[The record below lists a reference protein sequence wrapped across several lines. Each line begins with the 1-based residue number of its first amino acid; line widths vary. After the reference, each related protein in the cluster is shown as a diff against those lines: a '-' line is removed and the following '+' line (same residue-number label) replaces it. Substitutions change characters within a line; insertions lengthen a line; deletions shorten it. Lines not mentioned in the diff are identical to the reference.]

1 MDSVII
7 RVEILPASINGVTV
21 KDDNGDY
28 NIYINACIS
37 EDARAEAFHH
47 EVRHIQEGHFYS
59 MDDVREIE
67 ATLGKN
73 IDRMVPLTDYK

>member
-28 NIYINACIS
+28 NIYINARIS
-37 EDARAEAFHH
+37 EDARVEAFRH
-47 EVRHIQEGHFYS
+47 EVHHIQEGHFYS

-73 IDRMVPLTDYK
+73 IDRMFPLTDYK